1 MVTWWKL
8 GSRNKPWFHPLNILK
23 HP

>member
-8 GSRNKPWFHPLNILK
+8 GSRNKPWFHPLTILK